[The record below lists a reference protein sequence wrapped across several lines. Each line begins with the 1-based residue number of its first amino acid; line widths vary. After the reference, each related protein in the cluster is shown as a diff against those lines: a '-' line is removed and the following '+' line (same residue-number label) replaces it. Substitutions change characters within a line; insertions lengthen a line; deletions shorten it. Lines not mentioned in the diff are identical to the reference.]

1 MKVMPYTMKVLHRKI
16 KNQKEKM
23 RVLHKEIKEQKH
35 KMRVL
40 LKPNVKICI
49 K

>member
-23 RVLHKEIKEQKH
+23 KVLHKEIKEQNK
-35 KMRVL
+35 R
-40 LKPNVKICI
+40 
-49 K
+49 

>member
-1 MKVMPYTMKVLHRKI
+1 MKVLHKKI

-23 RVLHKEIKEQKH
+23 RVFHKEIKEQKH

-40 LKPNVKICI
+40 LKPNVNICI